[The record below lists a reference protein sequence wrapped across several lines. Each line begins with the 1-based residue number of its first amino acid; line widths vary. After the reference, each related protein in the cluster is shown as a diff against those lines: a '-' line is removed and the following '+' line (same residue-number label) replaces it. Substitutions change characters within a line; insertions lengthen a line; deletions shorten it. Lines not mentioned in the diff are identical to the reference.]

1 MLSLLK
7 RFHNS
12 SWTKRILS
20 LCLALAMVFALLPAM
35 SHSADALAAGDKVY
49 LVPNA
54 NWKVD
59 NARFA
64 IYYFNSSGATL
75 WVDMTDSDGDGVY
88 ESTVP
93 GGFTTMIFCRM
104 SPSATANNWNN
115 KWNQTADLPIP
126 TDGTNCYTVK
136 AGTWDKGGGT
146 WSTVTTDEGGE
157 DSGSGETTPAEYC
170 LVGFINGADD
180 GNGDDYASTNHKFV
194 NGSLTMTFTE
204 TSYVF
209 VKTTDN
215 ANWYM
220 TQTFTQG
227 TTATLYNTSTGAME
241 KMQVPAGEVTFTLV
255 ENSAGT
261 LTLSYTVV
269 CGGYEGGEVG
279 ENSASDF
286 YLFGYIDRAD
296 YGVGDDY
303 ATLGKYGF
311 DENGKLTT
319 SFVADSYVGVK
330 SADLSCW
337 YQTDGWKGS
346 VTSATLIDSN
356 YFPDVN
362 VNTLDK
368 LFVPGGVEITFTL
381 TVNND
386 HTVTLSYEADTLQ
399 VEDTSGI
406 QDGTT
411 LHAWNWSFNQIAS
424 NMEQIAEMGF
434 TAIQTSPVQ
443 PLKEPTNLS
452 HHSIEGN
459 WWVYYQPVDFVITT
473 DSGNALGTKT
483 ELEEMIAVAHEYGI
497 KVIVDVVAN
506 HLGNATGNDLA
517 EAIPD
522 YLRNNDYWH
531 DITADISQ
539 TDYANGNRAGITGK
553 CMGGLPDLN
562 TANKDVQNYVL
573 DFLKECID
581 IGVDGFRFDAAKH
594 IETPDDAAGV
604 ASDFWPTVIGGA
616 RAYAEETRGIDLY
629 CYGETLDEPG
639 GMLPISAY
647 TKYMSVTDNSWGN
660 TLRGN
665 IAAGT
670 AAINEGYNKVANPG
684 QLVVWAE
691 SHDTFADGTSS
702 GVTGTQI
709 NRTWALVA
717 ARADVM
723 GLYLARPA
731 SVDDPIG
738 NFDTINW
745 TDAIVKAVNQ
755 FHTHFVGQD
764 EIVSTYGDLIYI
776 ERGTSGVVIVAP
788 NAAAG
793 QYVEVDIPV
802 YAMED
807 GTYTDQLI
815 GMDYTVS
822 NGRLT
827 GTIRINGVSVVYNK
841 PACAHENTTTTT
853 LDPTCEAFGQTYVQ
867 CDDCGAVLS
876 VVDIQPTGH
885 DLTYTDNGN
894 DHTVTC
900 SNGCGYDV
908 TEGHTF
914 VDGACD
920 CGAIE
925 AVEPETITV
934 YAINS
939 SNWSTVN
946 AYVWCSV
953 GSYEVAWPGTA
964 MTKTGESV
972 NGFDVYTYT
981 FDASYDQLI
990 FNNNSGSQTN
1000 TLEVMDGK
1008 YYDIK
1013 TATWYDSL
1021 EDVPVVD
1028 PLATDVYIAGEF
1040 NSWSTLANEF
1050 KKANASDTVATL
1062 TLELAAE
1069 TTYQFKIVNNGTWTS
1084 CVEAITGDVSGISFS
1099 EGNNTNA
1106 TITTAAAGIYTFT
1119 FDLANNTLSVDYPEA
1134 VSTDPTETAIK
1145 FGYAVSFDSD
1155 LKMNYRIKLENIV
1168 AAIPNYTVEGAYLT
1182 VEKDQYFA
1190 DGTTGVDTQTLTG
1203 SIIDSRLV
1211 FTLNG
1216 IQSVEMGSELRAVLH
1231 IFDTEGNEYYTPV
1244 DIMSIKA

>member
-1 MLSLLK
+1 
-7 RFHNS
+7 
-12 SWTKRILS
+12 
-20 LCLALAMVFALLPAM
+20 MV
-35 SHSADALAAGDKVY
+35 SNN
-49 LVPNA
+49 NA
-54 NWKVD
+54 VGVD
-59 NARFA
+59 
-64 IYYFNSSGATL
+64 L
-75 WVDMTDSDGDGVY
+75 TDTDGDGYFEVVIPAGGY
-88 ESTVP
+88 TTV
-93 GGFTTMIFCRM
+93 IFCRM
-104 SPSATANNWNN
+104 DGTILENSWDA
-115 KWNQTADLPIP
+115 KFNQTLDLPL
-126 TDGTNCYTVK
+126 DENYNCFTMDD
-136 AGTWDKGGGT
+136 ATQWETSADGT
-146 WSTVTTDEGGE
+146 WSVYTPSGSGGNEGGE
-157 DSGSGETTPAEYC
+157 GGEGGETTPAEYC

-255 ENSAGT
+255 VNADGT
-261 LTLSYTVV
+261 LTLSYTVA
-269 CGGYEGGEVG
+269 GGGDT
-279 ENSASDF
+279 SASDY

-356 YFPDVN
+356 YFPNVN

-531 DITADISQ
+531 DITQNTSQ
-539 TDYANGNRAGITGK
+539 DDYDNGNRAGITGK

-702 GVTGTQI
+702 GVTATQI

-723 GLYLARPA
+723 GLYLARPE
-731 SVDDPIG
+731 SVEDPIG
-738 NFDTINW
+738 NFDTTNW

-788 NAAAG
+788 NAAVG

-802 YAMED
+802 YAM
-807 GTYTDQLI
+807 
-815 GMDYTVS
+815 
-822 NGRLT
+822 
-827 GTIRINGVSVVYNK
+827 
-841 PACAHENTTTTT
+841 
-853 LDPTCEAFGQTYVQ
+853 
-867 CDDCGAVLS
+867 
-876 VVDIQPTGH
+876 
-885 DLTYTDNGN
+885 
-894 DHTVTC
+894 
-900 SNGCGYDV
+900 
-908 TEGHTF
+908 
-914 VDGACD
+914 
-920 CGAIE
+920 
-925 AVEPETITV
+925 
-934 YAINS
+934 
-939 SNWSTVN
+939 
-946 AYVWCSV
+946 
-953 GSYEVAWPGTA
+953 
-964 MTKTGESV
+964 
-972 NGFDVYTYT
+972 
-981 FDASYDQLI
+981 
-990 FNNNSGSQTN
+990 
-1000 TLEVMDGK
+1000 
-1008 YYDIK
+1008 
-1013 TATWYDSL
+1013 
-1021 EDVPVVD
+1021 
-1028 PLATDVYIAGEF
+1028 
-1040 NSWSTLANEF
+1040 
-1050 KKANASDTVATL
+1050 
-1062 TLELAAE
+1062 
-1069 TTYQFKIVNNGTWTS
+1069 
-1084 CVEAITGDVSGISFS
+1084 
-1099 EGNNTNA
+1099 
-1106 TITTAAAGIYTFT
+1106 
-1119 FDLANNTLSVDYPEA
+1119 
-1134 VSTDPTETAIK
+1134 
-1145 FGYAVSFDSD
+1145 
-1155 LKMNYRIKLENIV
+1155 
-1168 AAIPNYTVEGAYLT
+1168 
-1182 VEKDQYFA
+1182 
-1190 DGTTGVDTQTLTG
+1190 
-1203 SIIDSRLV
+1203 
-1211 FTLNG
+1211 
-1216 IQSVEMGSELRAVLH
+1216 
-1231 IFDTEGNEYYTPV
+1231 
-1244 DIMSIKA
+1244 